1 MGKTPKKRSFI
12 LPINNSDDSLKEFIQ
27 NLTVFMETQKKLWIE
42 GKNNGELS
50 LSYLY
55 RVEKWIQN
63 KYKFLLN
70 NNNLKEVP
78 KILKEGSRNIH
89 DFTKNLNRSK
99 NTKTD
104 IQAAIQQIEIIV
116 NKCLSKLILAN
127 KVFLIE
133 PYSIKKIKNMLSEWV
148 RVMIFTSS
156 NKTIPERC
164 IQLLKNI
171 DSKLTPDLLE
181 IDVYNNDSI
190 IKTQFHQMLLFFIA
204 NLSYKTTIEEMT
216 KTLTAKSS
224 TTEKFILDF
233 LQQWEIIIAEFSNK
247 ISKQRQP
254 SFLKKEPK
262 SSQSQRIYDFIPNK
276 WRTILDPLE
285 IREIVIGREKRS
297 KRGNSILIYQENS
310 KYLRNELDIFDA
322 THGSFCNYLLKQNK
336 KHLIFVDVQNIC
348 RVSFLFKSNN
358 IIKEFIEQP
367 NVNIEVMETI
377 FDPCNVE
384 KYKVLCELDSY
395 WIYVNKGNVRKDTK
409 TGVVKILE
417 SINGGPNSLYINV
430 ACYDSKAQTDCF
442 HSLGGDE
449 MDDIFIVNAVLD
461 LFQKYKTIHKF
472 PIDSIT
478 VLSHDSFSNF
488 KEYKNMNCPIFH
500 HPKNLLKKPSEFCH
514 K

>member
-63 KYKFLLN
+63 KYKYLLN

-78 KILKEGSRNIH
+78 KILMEGSRNIH

-104 IQAAIQQIEIIV
+104 IQAAIQQMEIIV

-148 RVMIFTSS
+148 RVMIFTS
-156 NKTIPERC
+156 NDKTIPERC

-216 KTLTAKSS
+216 KTLAAKSS
-224 TTEKFILDF
+224 NTEKFILDF
-233 LQQWEIIIAEFSNK
+233 LQQWEIIIAEFSNR

-297 KRGNSILIYQENS
+297 KRGNSILIYQENP

-348 RVSFLFKSNN
+348 RFSCLKVITLSKS
-358 IIKEFIEQP
+358 
-367 NVNIEVMETI
+367 
-377 FDPCNVE
+377 
-384 KYKVLCELDSY
+384 L
-395 WIYVNKGNVRKDTK
+395 
-409 TGVVKILE
+409 
-417 SINGGPNSLYINV
+417 
-430 ACYDSKAQTDCF
+430 
-442 HSLGGDE
+442 
-449 MDDIFIVNAVLD
+449 
-461 LFQKYKTIHKF
+461 
-472 PIDSIT
+472 
-478 VLSHDSFSNF
+478 
-488 KEYKNMNCPIFH
+488 
-500 HPKNLLKKPSEFCH
+500 
-514 K
+514 

>member
-27 NLTVFMETQKKLWIE
+27 HLTVFMETQKKLWIE
-42 GKNNGELS
+42 GNNNGDLS

-63 KYKFLLN
+63 KYKYLLS
-70 NNNLKEVP
+70 NNNLKEIP
-78 KILKEGSRNIH
+78 KILKEGSKNIQ
-89 DFTKNLNRSK
+89 DFTKSLNQTNNSK
-99 NTKTD
+99 TH
-104 IQAAIQQIEIIV
+104 IQASIQQIESIV

-133 PYSIKKIKNMLSEWV
+133 PYTIKKIKNMLSEWV
-148 RVMIFTSS
+148 RVMIFTSK
-156 NKTIPERC
+156 NKMIPERC

-190 IKTQFHQMLLFFIA
+190 IKTQFHQMLLSFIA

-224 TTEKFILDF
+224 NTEKFILDF
-233 LQQWEIIIAEFSNK
+233 LQQWEIVIIEFLNK
-247 ISKQRQP
+247 ILKQRQP
-254 SFLKKEPK
+254 SFLKKTPN
-262 SSQSQRIYDFIPNK
+262 SSHSQRIYDFIPNK

-285 IREIVIGREKRS
+285 EREIVIGREKRS
-297 KRGNSILIYQENS
+297 KRGNSTLIYQENS
-310 KYLRNELDIFDA
+310 RYLRNELDIFDE
-322 THGSFCNYLLKQNK
+322 THGSFCNFLLKQNK
-336 KHLIFVDVQNIC
+336 KHVVFVDVQNIC

-358 IIKEFIEQP
+358 IIKDFIEQP
-367 NVNIEVMETI
+367 NVNIQVMKTI
-377 FDPCNVE
+377 FDPCDVE
-384 KYKVLCELDSY
+384 KYKVLYGFDSY

-409 TGVVKILE
+409 TGIVKILE
-417 SINGGPNSLYINV
+417 SMNGGADSLYINV
-430 ACYDSKAQTDCF
+430 ACYDSKTFTDCF

-461 LFQKYKTIHKF
+461 LFYKYKTCDKF

-478 VLSHDSFSNF
+478 VLSHDTFSNF
-488 KEYKNMNCPIFH
+488 KDYKNMNCPIFH
-500 HPKNLLKKPSEFCH
+500 HPKNLLKKPSEFCQ
-514 K
+514 

>member
-42 GKNNGELS
+42 GKNNGDLS

-70 NNNLKEVP
+70 NNNLKEIP
-78 KILKEGSRNIH
+78 KILKEGSKNIQEFNKSLH
-89 DFTKNLNRSK
+89 GFKNS
-99 NTKTD
+99 KTD
-104 IQAAIQQIEIIV
+104 IQEAIQQIEIIV

-133 PYSIKKIKNMLSEWV
+133 PYSIRKIKNMLSEWV
-148 RVMIFTSS
+148 RVMIFTSK
-156 NKTIPERC
+156 NKTTPEKC

-171 DSKLTPDLLE
+171 DVKLTPDVLE
-181 IDVYNNDSI
+181 IDVYNNESI

-216 KTLTAKSS
+216 KTLAKSS
-224 TTEKFILDF
+224 NTEKFILDF
-233 LQQWEIIIAEFSNK
+233 LQQWESVILEFRSK
-247 ISKQRQP
+247 ISKQRRP
-254 SFLKKEPK
+254 SFLKKESK
-262 SSQSQRIYDFIPNK
+262 TSQSQQIYDFIPTK

-285 IREIVIGREKRS
+285 EREIVIGREKRS
-297 KRGNSILIYQENS
+297 KRGNSTLIYQENS
-310 KYLRNELDIFDA
+310 KYLRNELDIFDE
-322 THGSFCNYLLKQNK
+322 TYGSFCNFLLKQNK

-358 IIKEFIEQP
+358 IIKDFIEKP
-367 NVNIEVMETI
+367 NVNIQVMETI
-377 FDPCNVE
+377 FDPCDVE
-384 KYKVLCELDSY
+384 KYKELCGFDSY
-395 WIYVNKGNVRKDTK
+395 WIYVNKGNVQKDTK
-409 TGVVKILE
+409 TGIVKILE
-417 SINGGPNSLYINV
+417 SINSGPNSLYINV

-449 MDDIFIVNAVLD
+449 MDDIFIVNALLD
-461 LFQKYKTIHKF
+461 LFQKYKTCHQF
-472 PIDSIT
+472 PINSIT
-478 VLSHDSFSNF
+478 VLSHDNFSNF

-500 HPKNLLKKPSEFCH
+500 HPKNLLKKHSEFCQ
-514 K
+514 